1 MDYVLHVLI
10 IALIYSVF
18 AASLNLQLGFAGLYN
33 FGHVAFFAIGAYAS
47 ALLTTNG
54 LPVAVGWVAAIGFA
68 ALGGLIVAYPLLR
81 LTGDYF
87 GVASL
92 AFAEIVRIL
101 LLNERWLTKG
111 PMGLPGIPR
120 PTWLGLP
127 AASLTQYL
135 IIVFVAG
142 AAALAVLEV
151 VGRSPFGRFLKVI
164 REDEEVARA
173 FGRDILWFKV
183 RCVVVGAGAA
193 GLAGAMW
200 AHYVTYISP
209 ADFTIEVTIL
219 VLLCVVLGGR
229 GTFAGPIL
237 GAFLVVI
244 VQEAVRFLPLPPEW
258 GRLVAPIQGIIFGSV
273 LVAMMIRRPQ
283 GFIAEHRE

>member
-1 MDYVLHVLI
+1 MDYILHVLI
-10 IALIYSVF
+10 MALIYTVF
-18 AASLNLQLGFAGLYN
+18 ASSLNLQLGLAGLYN
-33 FGHVAFFAIGAYAS
+33 FGHVAFFALGAYGS
-47 ALLTTNG
+47 ALLTVNG
-54 LPVAVGWVAAIGFA
+54 LPVAVGWIAAIAIAGL
-68 ALGGLIVAYPLLR
+68 LGLVIAYPLLR

-92 AFAEIVRIL
+92 AFAEIIRIL

-111 PMGLPGIPR
+111 PMGIPAIPR
-120 PTWLGLP
+120 PTWLGMP
-127 AASLTQYL
+127 ATSLVQYL
-135 IIVFVAG
+135 IIVIVAS
-142 AAALAVLEV
+142 AAVLAVLVV

-173 FGRDILWFKV
+173 FGRDIVSYKV
-183 RCVVVGAGAA
+183 RCVMVGAGAA

-219 VLLCVVLGGR
+219 VLLSVVLGGR

-237 GAFLVVI
+237 GAFLVI
-244 VQEAVRFLPLPPEW
+244 LVQEAVRFLPLPPEW
-258 GRLVAPIQGIIFGSV
+258 GRLVVPIQGIIFGGV
-273 LVAMMIRRPQ
+273 LVAMMILRPQ
-283 GFIAEHRE
+283 GFIPEHRE

>member
-10 IALIYSVF
+10 MASIYSVF
-18 AASLNLQLGFAGLYN
+18 ASSLNLQLGFAGLYN
-33 FGHVAFFAIGAYAS
+33 FGHVAFFAIGAYSA
-47 ALLTTNG
+47 ALLSTNG
-54 LPVAVGWVAAIGFA
+54 VPISLGWIAAIVFA
-68 ALGGLIVAYPLLR
+68 GLTGLVVAYPLLR

-111 PMGLPGIPR
+111 PMGVPGIPR

-135 IIVFVAG
+135 IIVLLAG
-142 AAALAVLEV
+142 TAMLAVLV
-151 VGRSPFGRFLKVI
+151 MVGRSPFGRFLKVI

-173 FGRDILWFKV
+173 FGRDIVSFKV

-200 AHYVTYISP
+200 AHYITYISP

-219 VLLCVVLGGR
+219 VLLSVVLGGR

-237 GAFLVVI
+237 GAFLVVF

-258 GRLVAPIQGIIFGSV
+258 GRLVVPLQGIIFGCV

-283 GFIAEHRE
+283 GFIAEHKE

>member
-1 MDYVLHVLI
+1 MDYILHVLI
-10 IALIYSVF
+10 LALIYSLF
-18 AASLNLQLGFAGLYN
+18 ASSLNLQLGLAGLYN
-33 FGHVAFFAIGAYAS
+33 FGQVAFFAIGAYTT
-47 ALLTTNG
+47 ALLTLGG
-54 LPVAVGWVAAIGFA
+54 LPVAVGWISAIAIAGFC
-68 ALGGLIVAYPLLR
+68 GLVIAYPLLR

-111 PMGLPGIPR
+111 PMGIPGIPR

-127 AASLTQYL
+127 ANSLVQYL
-135 IIVFVAG
+135 IIVLVAG
-142 AAALAVLEV
+142 AAMLAVLVV

-173 FGRDILWFKV
+173 FGRDIVSYKV
-183 RCVVVGAGAA
+183 RCVMISAGAA

-229 GTFAGPIL
+229 GTFAGPVL
-237 GAFLVVI
+237 GAFLVI
-244 VQEAVRFLPLPPEW
+244 LVQEAVRFLPLPPEW
-258 GRLVAPIQGIIFGSV
+258 GRLVVPIQGIIFGGV
-273 LVAMMIRRPQ
+273 LVAMMILRPQ
-283 GFIAEHRE
+283 GFVAEHRE

>member
-10 IALIYSVF
+10 MASIYSVF
-18 AASLNLQLGFAGLYN
+18 ASSLNLQLGFAGLYN
-33 FGHVAFFAIGAYAS
+33 FGHVAFFAIGAYAA
-47 ALLTTNG
+47 ALLSTNG
-54 LPVAVGWVAAIGFA
+54 VPVAVGWIAAIVVAGLA
-68 ALGGLIVAYPLLR
+68 GLIVAYPLLR

-101 LLNERWLTKG
+101 LLNERWLTKE
-111 PMGLPGIPR
+111 PMGM
-120 PTWLGLP
+120 P

-135 IIVFVAG
+135 IIVLIAG
-142 AAALAVLEV
+142 TAMLAVLV
-151 VGRSPFGRFLKVI
+151 MVGRSPFGRFLKVI

-173 FGRDILWFKV
+173 FGRDIVSFKV

-219 VLLCVVLGGR
+219 VLLSVVLGGR

-237 GAFLVVI
+237 GAFLIVF

-258 GRLVAPIQGIIFGSV
+258 GRLVVPLHGIIFGCV
-273 LVAMMIRRPQ
+273 LVTMMIRRPQ
-283 GFIAEHRE
+283 GFIAEHKE